1 MNELPLKME
10 VDTGVALSV
19 APESTIGALLPSTEL
34 EPTNVVLRT
43 YTGEPIS
50 VRGVLLVS
58 VKYSG
63 KSNPGL
69 KLIVVQESV
78 PA

>member
-1 MNELPLKME
+1 ME

-19 APESTIGALLPSTEL
+19 APESAIDALLPSTEL
-34 EPTNVVLRT
+34 EPTNVVLRN

-69 KLIVVQESV
+69 KLIVVQ
-78 PA
+78 